1 MPNLPP
7 VASVVRVRVSG
18 LINQT
23 PWANILHIRYSGS
36 PPASADLNG
45 LNSTVA
51 GAYAT
56 EFCQLMNPVSV
67 VRNVD
72 SWDLSSPAGASA
84 SAAVNHPGTRAGPAW
99 TNDVATCISWKVNY
113 RWRGG
118 HPRTYL
124 PGPTTSDVTAGR
136 LWAST
141 FETLA
146 ETSASDFLSII
157 NVATMLGGPLSL
169 VAVRYYSGGAL
180 LETPLV
186 LPIVGSTVHSRVDTQ
201 RRRLGKEPV

>member
-1 MPNLPP
+1 MANLPP
-7 VASVVRVRVSG
+7 VPNVVRVRISG
-18 LINQT
+18 LLVGQ
-23 PWANILHIRYSGS
+23 PWANVMHIRYTGS
-36 PPASADLNG
+36 PPQSADLNG
-45 LNSTVA
+45 LNTTVA
-51 GAYAT
+51 NAYNT
-56 EFCQLMNPVSV
+56 EFCQLMTVQAV

-72 SWDLSSPAGASA
+72 SWDLTSPAGASA
-84 SAAVNHPGTRAGPAW
+84 SAAVNFLGTRAGPSF

-118 HPRTYL
+118 HGRTYL
-124 PGPTTSDVTAGR
+124 PGPTTSDVQQGR
-136 LWAST
+136 LWTST

-157 NVATMLGGPLSL
+157 NVATMLGGPLQL
-169 VAVRYYSGGAL
+169 VLVRYIDAGQL
-180 LETPLV
+180 LANPLV